1 MNARKFRRFA
11 AFLLTLLALCLLTAC
26 SNQTDTKQSQATE
39 APTATAEP
47 VLHSITFD
55 MNDGTGAVA
64 DSQQVADRDVAE
76 EPSAPTRENYRF
88 TGWYVDADCTTAAD
102 FEYEIT
108 ADTTYYAGWEMTAA
122 TVTYLYNDGTEN
134 TFRQD
139 AVAMGS
145 TPVEPTRL
153 PEREGFLFT
162 AWYADAACTV
172 PFDFTAAVSA
182 DASVFAG
189 WKEDDGSSVLV
200 TYMWNYDGAPD
211 EGVYRSQRVAYKS
224 YLTLPTPDRGDEH
237 KFIFWYTDPEC
248 TQYYDTSKKINKDTT
263 LYALWYNS
271 VTFEAEYVDVSQIT
285 GYGYSGSL
293 TGTRIINR
301 DQNAKA
307 NASNGWYVSYLYY
320 NGITLT
326 FNIHADQAVDNALL
340 YLRLSAEYY
349 DLSIT
354 DEQFL
359 VMVNG
364 QQVKYGSISIPIN
377 NAGSSGGV
385 TSSSIEVPFQDFL
398 VSTTLHLNEGDNTIS
413 LVVNNFKP
421 ENERTGTMYS
431 YAPVVDAIKIC
442 STGDVSAITWAEG
455 FPLVTNLDTANNTY
469 D

>member
-1 MNARKFRRFA
+1 MNARNGKRFA
-11 AFLLTLLALCLLTAC
+11 ALLMMLFALCMLTAC
-26 SNQTDTKQSQATE
+26 SKTDTKSSAPTE
-39 APTATAEP
+39 APTATAAP
-47 VLHSITFD
+47 ALHSVTFD
-55 MNDGTGAVA
+55 MNDGTGTLA
-64 DSQQVADRDVAE
+64 DSQTVADRDVAE
-76 EPSAPTRENYRF
+76 EPSAPARENHRF
-88 TGWYVDADCTTAAD
+88 IGWYADQACTRTAD

-108 ADTTYYAGWEMTAA
+108 ADTVYYAGWEKTAA
-122 TVTYLYNDGTEN
+122 VMTYLYNDGTEN
-134 TFRQD
+134 AFCQD
-139 AVAMGS
+139 TVSLGS
-145 TPVEPTRL
+145 APIEPTRL
-153 PEREGFLFT
+153 PEREGFLFD
-162 AWYADAACTV
+162 AWYGDAACTA
-172 PFDFTAAVSA
+172 PFDFTAALTA
-182 DASVFAG
+182 DTAAYAG

-211 EGVYRSQRVAYKS
+211 EGIYRSQRVAYKS
-224 YLTLPTPDRGDEH
+224 YLTLPTPDRGADH

-248 TQYYDTSKKINKDTT
+248 TQYYDTSKKISKDTT
-263 LYALWYNS
+263 LYAQWYNS

-349 DLSIT
+349 DLAIT

-359 VMVNG
+359 VLVNG
-364 QQVKYGSISIPIN
+364 QQVKYGGISIPIN

-385 TSSSIEVPFQDFL
+385 TSSSIEVPFQDYL
-398 VSTTLHLNEGDNTIS
+398 VSTTLHLNEGDNVIS

-431 YAPVVDAIKIC
+431 YAPVVDAIRIC

-455 FPLVTNLDTANNTY
+455 YPLVVNLETANSTY